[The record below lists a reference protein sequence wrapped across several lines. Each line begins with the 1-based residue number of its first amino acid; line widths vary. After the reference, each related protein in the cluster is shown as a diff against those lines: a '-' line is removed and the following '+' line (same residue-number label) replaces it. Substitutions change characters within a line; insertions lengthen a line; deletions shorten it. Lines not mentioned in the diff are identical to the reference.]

1 VDQIDIVGT
10 ERTFRIPELLH
21 PEIILRMNLNLVQ
34 TLEEFLTGISPDHKM
49 NITTERDPEMQ
60 LHLLQP
66 NQVIEVQLLLQEV
79 RPEVQ

>member
-1 VDQIDIVGT
+1 
-10 ERTFRIPELLH
+10 
-21 PEIILRMNLNLVQ
+21 MNLNLVQ